1 MKKDFNN
8 EEQRQAAEDART
20 AALIQEQLDQE
31 AAEIEKELAQ
41 NPELAGMKPDDSVKE
56 KLRKRIEEYES
67 RQAVSHLSPEDQ
79 EALRLGRKL
88 QEEKN
93 RKGNRR
99 IIRIMKRTAGIAAVV
114 AIVAA
119 VGITGVGGP
128 ARVMEVL
135 QQAVG
140 GRKLTTVNSDD
151 KDILE
156 FETSEEEDA
165 YQEIKDKLGIDPVR
179 IIKQFPYMT
188 YVDMQLDEN
197 MKIANI
203 FYQNGDKII
212 SYIINSSYEDSVW
225 GIDIED
231 TLLQE
236 YTYSLNYT
244 QVLVQKYK
252 IGETK
257 EIKYSAKFDYADIH
271 YQLIGIMTQNQLEEI
286 LDNLYFL

>member
-41 NPELAGMKPDDSVKE
+41 NPELAGMEPDDSVKE

-67 RQAVSHLSPEDQ
+67 RQAESHLSPEDQ

-88 QEEKN
+88 QKEKN

-128 ARVMEVL
+128 ARVMEV
-135 QQAVG
+135 AERVFG
-140 GRKLTTVNSDD
+140 GRESTRVNSDN
-151 KDILE
+151 KAILTDNE
-156 FETSEEEDA
+156 DEEERA
-165 YQEIKDKLGIDPVR
+165 YQNIKDELGIEPVR
-179 IIKQFPYMT
+179 IVNLIQNMEFLGMEI
-188 YVDMQLDEN
+188 DEQLN
-197 MKIANI
+197 TANI
-203 FYQNGDKII
+203 FYTNDHGII
-212 SYIINSSYEDSVW
+212 SYIINCSQDDAAWSA
-225 GIDIED
+225 DIED
-231 TLLQE
+231 MLVLE
-236 YTYSLNYT
+236 YNY
-244 QVLVQKYK
+244 QLDAVNVLVQ
-252 IGETK
+252 EF
-257 EIKYSAKFDYADIH
+257 EIKDSGEKRYSAKFQYNDVN
-271 YQLIGIMTQNQLEEI
+271 YQLTGVMTKKDLENI
-286 LDNLYFL
+286 LNNLHFL